1 MKAITIRGID
11 PELDKKLKL
20 ISSNQGKSINRLIL
34 EMIRKSLGLEKT
46 KKYTKEY
53 DDLDDLFGS
62 WTDGE
67 LDIISSKINQERQ
80 IDPELWE

>member
-67 LDIISSKINQERQ
+67 FDIISSKINQERQ

>member
-11 PELDKKLKL
+11 PELDEKLKSV
-20 ISSNQGKSINRLIL
+20 SSKQGKSINQLIL
-34 EMIRKSLGLEKT
+34 EILKKSLGLEKT

-53 DDLDDLFGS
+53 DDLDDLFGV
-62 WTDGE
+62 WTDDEFDSISGK
-67 LDIISSKINQERQ
+67 IIQERQ

>member
-62 WTDGE
+62 
-67 LDIISSKINQERQ
+67 
-80 IDPELWE
+80 

>member
-20 ISSNQGKSINRLIL
+20 VSSNQGKSINRLIL

-67 LDIISSKINQERQ
+67 FDIISSKINQERQ